1 MSISKD
7 IYKSIY
13 RIIPSSLKPL
23 FESGELDVKCL
34 FFVSEL
40 AYEVVKR
47 EGRVRSHLPRD
58 RTGNF
63 LKSMMTKNYR
73 RTINLLIAEDIIQ
86 VRSNEEGKESYSTTH
101 HHCKQYSLTKKYRDE
116 LNNDGI
122 SGLLITDYRQYCFAI
137 SKSKSRIG
145 VDSFLKGFNL
155 LEFYYKIFLDIK
167 LKRKN

>member
-7 IYKSIY
+7 IYKPIY
-13 RIIPSSLKPL
+13 RVIPSSLKPR

-34 FFVSEL
+34 FFVSDL

-63 LKSMMTKNYR
+63 LKSMMTNDYR
-73 RTINLLIAEDIIQ
+73 RTIDLLIEDDIIS
-86 VRSNEEGKESYSTTH
+86 VNLNSEGKESYSTTH

-116 LNNDGI
+116 LNNDGV
-122 SGLLITDYRQYCFAI
+122 SGLMITDHRQ
-137 SKSKSRIG
+137 
-145 VDSFLKGFNL
+145 
-155 LEFYYKIFLDIK
+155 
-167 LKRKN
+167 LKRMYRYWENSIERTLEKHPWLQPELHALSN

>member
-47 EGRVRSHLPRD
+47 EGRVRS
-58 RTGNF
+58 
-63 LKSMMTKNYR
+63 
-73 RTINLLIAEDIIQ
+73 
-86 VRSNEEGKESYSTTH
+86 
-101 HHCKQYSLTKKYRDE
+101 
-116 LNNDGI
+116 
-122 SGLLITDYRQYCFAI
+122 
-137 SKSKSRIG
+137 
-145 VDSFLKGFNL
+145 
-155 LEFYYKIFLDIK
+155 
-167 LKRKN
+167 